1 MRERGILF
9 SNPMVRALLAG
20 TKTQT
25 RRALAR
31 PPAGPSAGPLNDA
44 VLVALRRRFGAPGER
59 LWVRES
65 YVAFGHWQTRLN
77 ARKARDEWF
86 FTDLTLARG
95 LAYRFDGADPAA
107 KRDAGAVPTWHPRP
121 ALFMPRAASRILL
134 EVTDVRIER
143 LCDISPADAIAEGIL
158 RVGAGFAL
166 AHAQVDAPARTTAD
180 PVLAYRAVWEGI
192 NGAGSWDGNPWVAV
206 VSFQRLM
213 P

>member
-25 RRALAR
+25 RRALSVQ
-31 PPAGPSAGPLNDA
+31 SAGPPGEA
-44 VLVALRRRFGAPGER
+44 VLAALRRRFGVPGDR

-65 YVAFGHWQTRLN
+65 YVAFGRWRTRFN
-77 ARKARDEWF
+77 TRKAREEWF
-86 FTDLTLARG
+86 FTDLTLASG
-95 LAYRFDGADPAA
+95 LAYRFGGADPDAA
-107 KRDAGAVPTWHPRP
+107 RDAGAAPTWHPRP
-121 ALFMPRAASRILL
+121 ALFMPRVASRILL
-134 EVTDVRIER
+134 EVTGVRVER
-143 LCDISPADAIAEGIL
+143 LGDIGPDDAIAEGIL
-158 RVGAGFAL
+158 RAGDGFAL
-166 AHAQVDAPARTTAD
+166 ADPQADAPARTTTD

-206 VSFQRLM
+206 VTFRRLA

>member
-25 RRALAR
+25 RRALSVQ
-31 PPAGPSAGPLNDA
+31 SAGPPDEA
-44 VLVALRRRFGAPGER
+44 VLAALLRRFGAPGER

-65 YVAFGHWQTRLN
+65 YVAFGRWQTRFN
-77 ARKARDEWF
+77 GRKGRDEWF
-86 FTDLTLARG
+86 FTDLTLASG
-95 LAYRFDGADPAA
+95 LAYRFDGADPDAA
-107 KRDAGAVPTWHPRP
+107 RDASAAPTWHPRP

-134 EVTDVRIER
+134 EVTEVRVER
-143 LCDISPADAIAEGIL
+143 LRDIGPEDAIAEGIL
-158 RVGAGFAL
+158 RAGDGFAQ
-166 AHAQVDAPARTTAD
+166 ADAQVGAPARTTRD
-180 PVLAYRAVWEGI
+180 PVLAYRSVWEAI

-206 VSFQRLM
+206 VTFLRLA